1 MSLTIEMF
9 IPMIS
14 ETIADLSKE
23 NYNKIEEDGR
33 LGRINIDDLKR
44 VITEYGCEIIP
55 LPDRAFNLAEI
66 YYIAA
71 GKRLDIYLPL
81 WTKEEGRSDLTLSF
95 SGQRNNNQLKIEFND
110 LRVL

>member
-55 LPDRAFNLAEI
+55 LPDRAFNLAVSEPNVIKI
-66 YYIAA
+66 YFIVLTGKVPTMHIKISLLGFLALYII
-71 GKRLDIYLPL
+71 DVFFI
-81 WTKEEGRSDLTLSF
+81 
-95 SGQRNNNQLKIEFND
+95 
-110 LRVL
+110 